1 MEPFDITGNI
11 SESLFKLNTLYMYNK
26 RNVLFVKVNVKK
38 TFFLEIGRLLTCN
51 LGIYS
56 QDWQL
61 CSEFMAEFL
70 TNVALRNP

>member
-1 MEPFDITGNI
+1 MEPFDVIGNI
-11 SESLFKLNTLYMYNK
+11 TEPSFKLILNT
-26 RNVLFVKVNVKK
+26 RNVLFDEVNVMK
-38 TFFLEIGRLLTCN
+38 TFFLEIDRLSTCY

-61 CSEFMAEFL
+61 CSEFAAKFF